1 MKPHPFGVR
10 LFLFMAIRVQYLS
23 MKNEYVCVSLRRRWS
38 LADEAD
44 FIARRSQL
52 TLPTKTTSLADED
65 GFIFGGCLYVLQT
78 LAAHGVMECR
88 GGTILGVL
96 VGKIDEVVGKVDV
109 EVGGLW
115 IQL

>member
-1 MKPHPFGVR
+1 MLELLDTLLLYPLVPHVVGKDEVR
-10 LFLFMAIRVQYLS
+10 IAHPGDVERGKEEGKASHYLQ
-23 MKNEYVCVSLRRRWS
+23 E
-38 LADEAD
+38 
-44 FIARRSQL
+44 
-52 TLPTKTTSLADED
+52 
-65 GFIFGGCLYVLQT
+65 
-78 LAAHGVMECR
+78 ECR

>member
-1 MKPHPFGVR
+1 
-10 LFLFMAIRVQYLS
+10 
-23 MKNEYVCVSLRRRWS
+23 
-38 LADEAD
+38 
-44 FIARRSQL
+44 
-52 TLPTKTTSLADED
+52 
-65 GFIFGGCLYVLQT
+65 
-78 LAAHGVMECR
+78 MECR